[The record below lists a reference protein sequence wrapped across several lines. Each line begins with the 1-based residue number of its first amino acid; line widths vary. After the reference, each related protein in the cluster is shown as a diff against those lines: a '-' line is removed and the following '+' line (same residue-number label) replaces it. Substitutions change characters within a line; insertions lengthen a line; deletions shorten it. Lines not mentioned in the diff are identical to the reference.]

1 MFRPYQLRAYK
12 LSKSKCLAQ
21 SYPPEGLETKISN
34 FQLLSEITLT
44 GTGAFKMLAQE
55 IRLKDEIWSF
65 QVVKGL
71 YLKTYKGRSYLPD
84 PNSMDAPP

>member
-1 MFRPYQLRAYK
+1 M

-21 SYPPEGLETKISN
+21 SYPIERLEINISN

-44 GTGAFKMLAQE
+44 GTGAFKVLDQA

-71 YLKTYKGRSYLPD
+71 YLKTDKGRSCLPD